1 MQNLIESEIN
11 AICEKINQEIYEM
24 SFKRRLE
31 ISEYLGKQVI
41 ANYLML
47 NPKHDVVNIADIL
60 GVEPNKV
67 NNLLLNMGYFGGV
80 KKEPINES
88 EEPIKRYKRCSRVL
102 NEVMLGGNPKRV
114 FEIIVEKDLELK
126 NFRVICQSDLP
137 KCEQIIGEFSQYGIP
152 TLKEAVNMAH
162 NLSSVLS
169 IELDK

>member
-1 MQNLIESEIN
+1 MQNIIESEIN

-31 ISEYLGKQVI
+31 VSGYLEKQVI

-80 KKEPINES
+80 KKEPINAP

-102 NEVMLGGNPKRV
+102 NEVMIESKPKRV

-137 KCEQIIGEFSQYGIP
+137 KCEQIIGEFSHYGIP
-152 TLKEAVNMAH
+152 TFKEAVNMAH
-162 NLSSVLS
+162 SLSSVLS